1 MATFRTNK
9 FGLCASNTTLECLLM
24 PTSEEYINLKSLAR
38 IVKLKTIRKTLF
50 LIVTRRVPI
59 IKKHGKLVGS
69 LLQTRSLRCFKKCV
83 CFDCTSSLLGGSSLA
98 VILSFCLICL
108 LAIKIC
114 LRNRDNNKTSIII
127 PNRQGD
133 YSSTFKENKYFSSKD
148 IIIKPETT
156 KDEAFFI
163 NPDLSR
169 K

>member
-1 MATFRTNK
+1 MRIEHN
-9 FGLCASNTTLECLLM
+9 
-24 PTSEEYINLKSLAR
+24 AR
-38 IVKLKTIRKTLF
+38 MFTDANF
-50 LIVTRRVPI
+50 RRVHKSQI
-59 IKKHGKLVGS
+59 IGQDCEAENYKEDFVPNSNEESSHHQETWKVSRQPPPNQKSKV
-69 LLQTRSLRCFKKCV
+69 CFKKCV
-83 CFDCTSSLLGGSSLA
+83 CFDCTASLLGGSSLA

-148 IIIKPETT
+148 IIIIKPETT

-169 K
+169 KQGPSLN